1 MNGREITPS
10 EKVYSGKS
18 TPRGKD
24 VVHHLVVDGYNVI
37 FALEEYKSLASMN
50 LDSAKGKLLDD
61 LVDYKGYKQCK
72 VTVVFDAYKK
82 KEHPG
87 SEEDYQGIRV
97 IYTKTDVTAD
107 TYIEQLVHKLGQKE
121 QITVATNDGLEQL
134 TIMGQ
139 GALRMTAAN
148 LREEMKLTRKEQ
160 LQAYQTGK
168 KEEKHTL
175 GEITSLYLP

>member
-1 MNGREITPS
+1 M
-10 EKVYSGKS
+10 V
-18 TPRGKD
+18 
-24 VVHHLVVDGYNVI
+24 
-37 FALEEYKSLASMN
+37 
-50 LDSAKGKLLDD
+50 
-61 LVDYKGYKQCK
+61 
-72 VTVVFDAYKK
+72 DAYKK

-175 GEITSLYLP
+175 GEITSLYLS